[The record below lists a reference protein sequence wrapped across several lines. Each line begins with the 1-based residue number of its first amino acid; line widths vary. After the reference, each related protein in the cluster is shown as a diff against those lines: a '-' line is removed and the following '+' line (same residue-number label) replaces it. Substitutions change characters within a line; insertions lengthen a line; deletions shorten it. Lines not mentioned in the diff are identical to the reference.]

1 MGLVTVIAEAL
12 RSLLRRPVTVQ
23 SITRASQGVPVPE
36 RYRGMIT
43 FDREACIGCLLCIR
57 TCPTGTLLATEDRK
71 VEFRLDHC
79 IFCGQCVETCP
90 KDAVKHTSNYE
101 VVVRNRETLVVK

>member
-1 MGLVTVIAEAL
+1 MGLGSVIAEAL
-12 RSLLRRPVTVQ
+12 RALFRRPVTVQ
-23 SITRASQGVPVPE
+23 SLTKAGQGVPVPE
-36 RYRGMIT
+36 RYRGRIT

-57 TCPTGTLLATEDRK
+57 TCPTGTILATEDRK

-79 IFCGQCVETCP
+79 IFCGQCVEICP

-101 VVVRNRETLVVK
+101 VVVSNRETLVIK